1 MKLGIT
7 QYAACPAGTDGRK
20 LLEHVAE
27 LGLAG
32 VEPFFCTF
40 DDEFLVWSAEQVK
53 QFVTNA
59 KELNVAVPSTG
70 YGAFNMDSCLID
82 KNGLDK
88 AVKHTIHGL
97 EQTAAMGGGVMLLC
111 TFLKSH
117 PDTPE
122 KKANL
127 LKVIDQIESRA
138 CNLGVKIALES
149 PLDAEELIELVE
161 ATKSN
166 QVGVYYDLGNA
177 IALGFDPA
185 DEIEMLGEHILEVH
199 VKDSAH
205 NVLGGLHLGQGNL
218 DLVTS
223 VAMLKKIN
231 YDGWLIIETPLNS
244 KTDLL
249 NDIKILRQLL

>member
-7 QYAACPAGTDGRK
+7 QYAACPVGTDGRK

-32 VEPFFCTF
+32 VEPFFCAF
-40 DDEFLVWSAEQVK
+40 DDEFLVWSAEQVR
-53 QFVTNA
+53 QFVVNA
-59 KELNVAVPSTG
+59 KELDVEIPSTG

-82 KNGLDK
+82 KDELDK

-122 KKANL
+122 KKTNL
-127 LKVIDQIESRA
+127 LKVIDQVEPRA
-138 CNLGVKIALES
+138 RDLGVKIALES
-149 PLDAEELIELVE
+149 PLGTDELIELVK
-161 ATKSN
+161 ATKSD
-166 QVGVYYDLGNA
+166 QIGVYYDLGNA
-177 IALGFDPA
+177 IALGFDPL
-185 DEIEMLGEHILEVH
+185 DEIETLGEYILEVH

-218 DLVTS
+218 DLSASIS
-223 VAMLKKIN
+223 VLKKNN
-231 YDGWLIIETPLNS
+231 YDGWLIIETPLNNEIS
-244 KTDLL
+244 LI
-249 NDIKILRQLL
+249 NDIETLRQLL

>member
-20 LLEHVAE
+20 LLEQVAE

-32 VEPFFCTF
+32 VEPFFGTF
-40 DDEFLVWSAEQVK
+40 DAEFLVWSAEQVK
-53 QFVTNA
+53 QFVANA
-59 KELNVAVPSTG
+59 KELNIAVPSTG
-70 YGAFNMDSCLID
+70 YGAFNMDSCLVD
-82 KNGLDK
+82 KDGLDK

-97 EQTAAMGGGVMLLC
+97 EHTAAMRGRVMLLC
-111 TFLKSH
+111 TFLQSH

-122 KKANL
+122 KTANL
-127 LKVIDQIESRA
+127 LKVIDQVEPRA
-138 CNLGVKIALES
+138 CKLGVKIALET
-149 PLDAEELIELVE
+149 PLCAEELIELVE
-161 ATKSN
+161 ATKSD

-185 DEIEMLGEHILEVH
+185 DEIERLGKHILEVH

-218 DLVTS
+218 DLSTS
-223 VAMLKKIN
+223 IAMLKKTN

-244 KTDLL
+244 ETYLL
-249 NDIKILRQLL
+249 NDIKTLRQLL